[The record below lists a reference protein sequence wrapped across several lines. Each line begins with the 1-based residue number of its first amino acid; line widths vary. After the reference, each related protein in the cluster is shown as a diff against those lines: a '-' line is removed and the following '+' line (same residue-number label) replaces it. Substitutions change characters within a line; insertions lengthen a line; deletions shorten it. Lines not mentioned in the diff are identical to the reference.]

1 MEYKFT
7 HSVVVMGQLAKESS
21 RTPPS
26 EGNSP
31 FEYIDRSLTIL
42 GRTSDVHSERM
53 REEFLSQREFIAH
66 QIKEVE
72 IKVDGR
78 FNEVEKRSE
87 DTEEKMRAR
96 FNKVDKKLDEVDKK
110 IDGMDNKMRDYLNHM
125 QKASRNFLRTRG
137 WEEIYPMGSLAPHG
151 GIQTPDY
158 FPRNVRHFWR
168 LKDATQSKSSVT
180 NVAEILRL
188 TRETVDRLVYLI
200 RFYKIQGYEE
210 WGRDADSLEGYSD
223 SDDSSEGTSESSRL
237 PMPISLEE
245 AVRSNP
251 EIAHRALGAQLGLA
265 YDEIQ
270 RFMERAKELSQGQV
284 IGNKRGRDDQA
295 SEERK
300 KRGFNLSDLTEVT
313 SPTEP
318 RSSQGRTG

>member
-96 FNKVDKKLDEVDKK
+96 FNKVDKK

-188 TRETVDRLVYLI
+188 IRETVDRLVYLI

>member
-7 HSVVVMGQLAKESS
+7 RSVVVMGQLAKESS

-42 GRTSDVHSERM
+42 GRTSDVYSEQM
-53 REEFLSQREFIAH
+53 RKEFLSQREFIAN
-66 QIKEVE
+66 QIKEVDKKLE
-72 IKVDGR
+72 NTKEEVNKKFEDLEEKMDGR
-78 FNEVEKRSE
+78 FK
-87 DTEEKMRAR
+87 
-96 FNKVDKKLDEVDKK
+96 EVDKK
-110 IDGMDNKMRDYLNHM
+110 IDSVNNNMRDYLSHM
-125 QKASRNFLRTRG
+125 QKATRNSLRTRG
-137 WEEIYPMGSLAPHG
+137 WEEIYPVGSLDSHG

-168 LKDATQSKSSVT
+168 LKDPTQSKSSVA

-210 WGRDADSLEGYSD
+210 WGRDADSLEGYSN
-223 SDDSSEGTSESSRL
+223 SNDSSEGTSESSRL
-237 PMPISLEE
+237 SMPIPLEE

-284 IGNKRGRDDQA
+284 ISNKRGRDDQA
-295 SEERK
+295 PEERK

>member
-31 FEYIDRSLTIL
+31 FEYIDRSLTTL

-87 DTEEKMRAR
+87 DAEEKMRAR
-96 FNKVDKKLDEVDKK
+96 FKEAEKQFEDAEEKMHRRFKEADKKMDGRFNEVDKKLEEKMEKMDRRFNEVDKK
-110 IDGMDNKMRDYLNHM
+110 IDGVDNKIRDYLNHM

-137 WEEIYPMGSLAPHG
+137 WEEIYAVGSLDPHG

-168 LKDATQSKSSVT
+168 LKDATQSKS
-180 NVAEILRL
+180 
-188 TRETVDRLVYLI
+188 
-200 RFYKIQGYEE
+200 
-210 WGRDADSLEGYSD
+210 
-223 SDDSSEGTSESSRL
+223 
-237 PMPISLEE
+237 P
-245 AVRSNP
+245 
-251 EIAHRALGAQLGLA
+251 
-265 YDEIQ
+265 
-270 RFMERAKELSQGQV
+270 
-284 IGNKRGRDDQA
+284 
-295 SEERK
+295 
-300 KRGFNLSDLTEVT
+300 
-313 SPTEP
+313 
-318 RSSQGRTG
+318 

>member
-96 FNKVDKKLDEVDKK
+96 LNKVDKKLDEVDKK

-188 TRETVDRLVYLI
+188 IRETVDRLVYLI

-270 RFMERAKELSQGQV
+270 RFIERAKELSQGQV

>member
-31 FEYIDRSLTIL
+31 FEYIDRSLTTL

-78 FNEVEKRSE
+78 FNEVEKQFE
-87 DTEEKMRAR
+87 DAEEKMHRRFKEADKKMDGR
-96 FNKVDKKLDEVDKK
+96 FNEVDKKLEEKMEKMDGRFNEVDKKLEEKMEKMDRRFNEVDKK
-110 IDGMDNKMRDYLNHM
+110 IDGVDNKIRDYLNHM

-137 WEEIYPMGSLAPHG
+137 WEEIYAVGSLDPHG

-168 LKDATQSKSSVT
+168 LKDATQSKS
-180 NVAEILRL
+180 
-188 TRETVDRLVYLI
+188 
-200 RFYKIQGYEE
+200 
-210 WGRDADSLEGYSD
+210 
-223 SDDSSEGTSESSRL
+223 
-237 PMPISLEE
+237 P
-245 AVRSNP
+245 
-251 EIAHRALGAQLGLA
+251 
-265 YDEIQ
+265 
-270 RFMERAKELSQGQV
+270 
-284 IGNKRGRDDQA
+284 
-295 SEERK
+295 
-300 KRGFNLSDLTEVT
+300 
-313 SPTEP
+313 
-318 RSSQGRTG
+318 

>member
-31 FEYIDRSLTIL
+31 FEYIDRSLTTL

-87 DTEEKMRAR
+87 DAEEKMRAR
-96 FNKVDKKLDEVDKK
+96 FKEVEKQFEDAEEKMHRRFKEADKKMDGRFNEVDKKLEEKMEKMDRRFNEVDKKLEEKMEKMDRRFNEVDKK
-110 IDGMDNKMRDYLNHM
+110 IDGVDNKIRDYLNHM
-125 QKASRNFLRTRG
+125 QKASRNSLRTRG
-137 WEEIYPMGSLAPHG
+137 WEEIYAVGSLDPHG

-168 LKDATQSKSSVT
+168 LKDATRSKS
-180 NVAEILRL
+180 
-188 TRETVDRLVYLI
+188 
-200 RFYKIQGYEE
+200 
-210 WGRDADSLEGYSD
+210 
-223 SDDSSEGTSESSRL
+223 
-237 PMPISLEE
+237 P
-245 AVRSNP
+245 
-251 EIAHRALGAQLGLA
+251 
-265 YDEIQ
+265 
-270 RFMERAKELSQGQV
+270 
-284 IGNKRGRDDQA
+284 
-295 SEERK
+295 
-300 KRGFNLSDLTEVT
+300 
-313 SPTEP
+313 
-318 RSSQGRTG
+318 

>member
-96 FNKVDKKLDEVDKK
+96 LNKVDKKLDEVDKK

-125 QKASRNFLRTRG
+125 QKASRNFLRIRG

-151 GIQTPDY
+151 GI
-158 FPRNVRHFWR
+158 
-168 LKDATQSKSSVT
+168 
-180 NVAEILRL
+180 
-188 TRETVDRLVYLI
+188 
-200 RFYKIQGYEE
+200 
-210 WGRDADSLEGYSD
+210 
-223 SDDSSEGTSESSRL
+223 
-237 PMPISLEE
+237 
-245 AVRSNP
+245 
-251 EIAHRALGAQLGLA
+251 
-265 YDEIQ
+265 
-270 RFMERAKELSQGQV
+270 
-284 IGNKRGRDDQA
+284 
-295 SEERK
+295 
-300 KRGFNLSDLTEVT
+300 
-313 SPTEP
+313 
-318 RSSQGRTG
+318 